1 MWEKLRKF
9 GPESCDLPTM
19 LSNVCFLLRALTLN
33 LDSRIKDRI
42 PINCYVFTIIISSCY
57 FYVYL
62 VSMCWFVFCKC
73 RETGDLIPAMIV
85 FSLGVSSEIGPCKLF
100 YMFLYEK
107 ITKTIVDGYLVC
119 DALTLKGERFTKNLL
134 KTLKDV
140 KKRAL
145 IFWVVIIGNG
155 VIYFVKPIL
164 LPGRHLMEDQF
175 ILLGLEPTF
184 ESPNYEIGFVLMSC
198 GVICTVYLP
207 ANITAFLIVLTGYT
221 EATMLALGEELI
233 NLWADAQRFYRN
245 NHVEIDITDENA
257 LVNLTDDAE
266 KNRIMNR
273 YIKQR
278 LEEIIK
284 IHTRNINLITQ
295 IEKVFRGA
303 IAVEF
308 LLLITGL
315 IAELLGGLEN
325 TYIEMPFALMQV
337 GMDCLTG
344 QRMMDACVKFE
355 ESVYDCKW
363 ENFNVSNMKTVL
375 LMLQN
380 SQKTMVL
387 SAGGMATLSFSCFM
401 TVIRSIYSAYTT
413 LRSTM
418 D

>member
-1 MWEKLRKF
+1 MFVHCHL
-9 GPESCDLPTM
+9 
-19 LSNVCFLLRALTLN
+19 LSQ
-33 LDSRIKDRI
+33 
-42 PINCYVFTIIISSCY
+42 II
-57 FYVYL
+57 V
-62 VSMCWFVFCKC
+62 
-73 RETGDLIPAMIV
+73 T
-85 FSLGVSSEIGPCKLF
+85 
-100 YMFLYEK
+100 
-107 ITKTIVDGYLVC
+107 
-119 DALTLKGERFTKNLL
+119 
-134 KTLKDV
+134 
-140 KKRAL
+140 
-145 IFWVVIIGNG
+145 
-155 VIYFVKPIL
+155 
-164 LPGRHLMEDQF
+164 
-175 ILLGLEPTF
+175 GLEPTF
-184 ESPNYEIGFVLMSC
+184 ESPNYELGFVLMSC